1 LNKASLMM
9 IQRRALPTEAT
20 IHPGLCPG
28 EGIDAALASPRV
40 RAAFACLN
48 VMAGFTPAGL
58 RAKD

>member
-1 LNKASLMM
+1 MM